1 LEARVQTGTV
11 SDRVREYF
19 SAYQSGD
26 RKLVERLLSDDFTF
40 TSPVDDH
47 IDKATYFERCW
58 PNSQSI
64 ESHDIEKLFDR
75 DNEVFVRYLLHKK
88 DGKKFR
94 NTEFFS
100 FEGDKIKSV
109 EVYFGSDV

>member
-1 LEARVQTGTV
+1 VGMRTKSV
-11 SDRVREYF
+11 SDLVREYF
-19 SAYQSGD
+19 SAYRSGD
-26 RKLVERLLSDDFTF
+26 RQAVEGLLSEDFAF

-64 ESHDIEKLFDR
+64 EGHDIEKLFER
-75 DNEVFVRYLLHKK
+75 ENEVFVRYLLHKA
-88 DGKKFR
+88 DGKRYR
-94 NTEFFS
+94 NTEFFT

-109 EVYFGSDV
+109 EVYFGSGA